1 MSDGADEQSKN
12 AKKKTFDHGLDH
24 KPKESF
30 RDYSARK
37 SKDFESAGMI
47 QSFRKY
53 LTCADP
59 AMLLIHALVM
69 FFVSLVL
76 GFIATRMFSEGIVN
90 QSGPLFVGTLSSL
103 ARATSIMLGAWSVGR
118 LISDSIKEGKNHD

>member
-1 MSDGADEQSKN
+1 MSNDQDTQSN
-12 AKKKTFDHGLDH
+12 TGQKKTFDHGLDP

-53 LTCADP
+53 LTYADP
-59 AMLLIHALVM
+59 TMLLIHALVM

-90 QSGPLFVGTLSSL
+90 QSGPLFFMTLSSL

-118 LISDSIKEGKNHD
+118 LISDSIKEGSKP